1 MKDQERYEHI
11 LELIEAEVQEAV
23 TNSGGCEDPYA
34 IRDLILETIAADL
47 NTIVYKDNLDRY
59 EQIVYLIKA
68 EIDDRLESCKI
79 GEDRDF
85 LQWKYIETIM
95 ETIATDLDTVV
106 YKQTWNMSL

>member
-47 NTIVYKDNLDRY
+47 
-59 EQIVYLIKA
+59 
-68 EIDDRLESCKI
+68 
-79 GEDRDF
+79 
-85 LQWKYIETIM
+85 
-95 ETIATDLDTVV
+95 DTVV